1 MTAGDGGEG
10 RPWDTMGGPDPI
22 FSGNRTNGA
31 TPLRSLGLWCAWE
44 HYRWVRWALAIA
56 IAAGLLVISGFWLAG
71 THLPCRVTTTVSNG
85 KVSSVVSVCALP
97 DITDYFPW
105 AAVIVLLLVPWWRIP
120 WERITR
126 LGPAGFSEQF
136 KAGLRIGDEVLSS
149 VGPLDPNL
157 SGQEIAQQGE

>member
-10 RPWDTMGGPDPI
+10 RPWDTMGGPDPM
-22 FSGNRTNGA
+22 FSGNRTNG
-31 TPLRSLGLWCAWE
+31 TNRLRNFGVWCALK
-44 HYRWVRWALAIA
+44 HCRRIRWVLAIA

-71 THLPCRVTTTVSNG
+71 SHLPCRVTTTVSNG

-97 DITDYFPW
+97 DITNYAPW
-105 AAVIVLLLVPWWRIP
+105 AAAIVLLLVPWWRIP

-126 LGPAGFSEQF
+126 FGPAAFSEQ
-136 KAGLRIGDEVLSS
+136 AMVGRRIADEVLFN

-157 SGQEIAQQGE
+157 SGQEIARQGE